1 VSSPRVIVRTPRG
14 VSDGNAT
21 RLHEWVAGVE
31 ASAIDGVFCGDH
43 VSFHDGTGFDGLI
56 QATALA
62 VASERLTIWS
72 AVYLL
77 ALRHPVPVA
86 RQVTSLA
93 SLAPGRFMFGVGL
106 GGEDPHELEICGV
119 DPRRRGRRLDAHLDA
134 VRALLAGDELTSDS
148 EFLSILG
155 AVIRPTPQPPVPI
168 LVGGRSAAALE
179 RTARAADG
187 WIAIWVSPERAQ
199 ESLSTIAGHAERY
212 GRERTPDRNALMV
225 WCGLGDTSAH
235 ARSLVGPV
243 MEGLYKTPFDRFE
256 RYTPCGTPVEVAE
269 AIAPFVDLGFQDIL
283 LNGVAEDAAT
293 LIALSDE
300 VGRHLATA

>member
-14 VSDGNAT
+14 VADGNAT
-21 RLHEWVAGVE
+21 RLREWLAGVE

-43 VSFHDGTGFDGLI
+43 VSFHDGTGYDGLI

-72 AVYLL
+72 AVFLL

-86 RQVTSLA
+86 RQVASLA

-148 EFLSILG
+148 EFLSIPG

-168 LVGGRSAAALE
+168 LVGGRSAAALD

-187 WIAIWVSPERAQ
+187 WIAIWVSPARAQ
-199 ESLSTIAGHAERY
+199 QALATIAGHAERY
-212 GRERTPDRNALMV
+212 GRERAPDRNALMV
-225 WCGLGDTSAH
+225 WCGLGDNSAH

-256 RYTPCGTPVEVAE
+256 RYTPCGTAADVAE
-269 AIAPFVDLGFQDIL
+269 AIAPFVELGFQDIM
-283 LNGVAEDAAT
+283 LNGVAEDAAA

-300 VGRHLATA
+300 VARHLATA